1 MRSAIAATVGV
12 AAGVWMMIA
21 PAVLGYAGS
30 AATSDRIVGPTA
42 AALAWIAGSEA
53 TRSLRWGNVALGLW
67 AIAAPLLL
75 DHSAAA
81 AAHSVIS
88 GILLIVSALAI
99 GGMPR
104 ERYAGG
110 WKALL
115 GTGKDGTT

>member
-1 MRSAIAATVGV
+1 
-12 AAGVWMMIA
+12 MMAA

-42 AALAWIAGSEA
+42 AALAWISRSEA
-53 TRSLRWGNVALGLW
+53 TRSLRWGNVALGVW
-67 AIAAPLLL
+67 ALLSPLLL

-81 AAHSVIS
+81 AIHSVIT
-88 GILLIVSALAI
+88 GIVLVLSALAT

-104 ERYAGG
+104 QKYAGG

-115 GTGKDGTT
+115 ER